1 MGIPTCP
8 LLISNYFFVPLCV
21 MDARFTYNNIEL
33 AYTIEGEGD
42 TIVLLHGWGCDHT
55 IWQATTEMLK
65 EHFRVIAVDFAGFG
79 QSNEPQEVWGVEEY
93 TQSIEAL
100 LTSLGVVRPT
110 LVGHS
115 FGGRVSILYASRNE
129 VARVVL
135 TDAAGV
141 KPKRSL
147 NYYRKVY
154 TFKLMKR
161 ALPILIGKQKA
172 AMLIEQRRSKA
183 GSADYNRATPM
194 MRAILSKCVNE
205 DLTKYMPKVAAPVLL
220 FWGDK
225 DTATP
230 LADAYTMERLM
241 PNAGLVIAYGAG
253 HFAMLEQPAL
263 WMASLKSFLNIE

>member
-1 MGIPTCP
+1 
-8 LLISNYFFVPLCV
+8 

-65 EHFRVIAVDFAGFG
+65 ANFRVIAVDFAGFG

-100 LTSLGVVRPT
+100 LASLGVVRPT
-110 LVGHS
+110 LCGHS

-183 GSADYNRATPM
+183 GSSDYNRATPM

-205 DLTKYMPKVAAPVLL
+205 DLTKHMPKVAAPVLL

-230 LADAYTMERLM
+230 LADAHKMERLM

>member
-1 MGIPTCP
+1 MVIPTYP

-65 EHFRVIAVDFAGFG
+65 EHYRVIAVDFAGFG

-100 LTSLGVVRPT
+100 LSSLGVVRPT

-183 GSADYNRATPM
+183 GSSDYNRATPM

-230 LADAYTMERLM
+230 LADAHKMERLM

>member
-1 MGIPTCP
+1 
-8 LLISNYFFVPLCV
+8 

-65 EHFRVIAVDFAGFG
+65 ANFRVIAVDFAGFG

-100 LTSLGVVRPT
+100 LSSLGVVRPT

-183 GSADYNRATPM
+183 GSSDYNRATPM

-205 DLTKYMPKVAAPVLL
+205 DLTKQMPKVAAPVLL

-230 LADAYTMERLM
+230 LADAHKMERLM

>member
-1 MGIPTCP
+1 
-8 LLISNYFFVPLCV
+8 

-55 IWQATTEMLK
+55 IWQATTDILK
-65 EHFRVIAVDFAGFG
+65 QHYRVIAVDFAGFG
-79 QSNEPQEVWGVEEY
+79 NSNEPKEVWGVEEY
-93 TQSIEAL
+93 TRSIEAL
-100 LTSLGVVRPT
+100 LLSLGVVRPM
-110 LVGHS
+110 LCGHS

-129 VARVVL
+129 VARIVL

-141 KPKRSL
+141 KPKRTLS
-147 NYYRKVY
+147 YYRKVY

-161 ALPILIGKQKA
+161 ALPLLIGKQKA
-172 AMLIEQRRSKA
+172 SILIEQRRSKG
-183 GSADYNRATPM
+183 GSSDYNRATPM

-205 DLTKYMPKVAAPVLL
+205 DLCHVMPNVTAPVLL

-230 LADAYTMERLM
+230 ISDAHKMERLM
-241 PNAGLVIAYGAG
+241 PNAGLVVAEGAG
-253 HFAMLEQPAL
+253 HFAMLEQPTL
-263 WMASLKSFLNIE
+263 WMASLKSFLNIEQ

>member
-1 MGIPTCP
+1 
-8 LLISNYFFVPLCV
+8 

-55 IWQATTEMLK
+55 IWQATTDMLK
-65 EHFRVIAVDFAGFG
+65 AHFRVIAVDFAGFG
-79 QSNEPQEVWGVEEY
+79 QSNEPREVWGVEEY

-100 LTSLGVVRPT
+100 LSSLGVVRPT

-183 GSADYNRATPM
+183 GSSDYNRATPM

-205 DLTKYMPKVAAPVLL
+205 DLTKHMPKVAAPVLL

-230 LADAYTMERLM
+230 LADAHKMERLM